1 MIVLAADHGGYLLK
15 EEVKKHLDAKG
26 VEYIDVGT
34 HNGESVDYPDM
45 AKLACEKI
53 QSGEA
58 EKGLIFCGTGVGIS
72 IAANKVKGIRC
83 ACCSDCFSAHYT
95 RLHNDATVLAMGE
108 RVVGPGLMVEIVDAF
123 LSTDFSGDERHER
136 RVEKIK
142 ALEKENFK

>member
-34 HNGESVDYPDM
+34 HTGESVDYPDM

-58 EKGLIFCGTGVGIS
+58 EKGLIFCGTGIGFS
-72 IAANKVKGIRC
+72 IAANKLKGI
-83 ACCSDCFSAHYT
+83 
-95 RLHNDATVLAMGE
+95 
-108 RVVGPGLMVEIVDAF
+108 
-123 LSTDFSGDERHER
+123 
-136 RVEKIK
+136 
-142 ALEKENFK
+142 